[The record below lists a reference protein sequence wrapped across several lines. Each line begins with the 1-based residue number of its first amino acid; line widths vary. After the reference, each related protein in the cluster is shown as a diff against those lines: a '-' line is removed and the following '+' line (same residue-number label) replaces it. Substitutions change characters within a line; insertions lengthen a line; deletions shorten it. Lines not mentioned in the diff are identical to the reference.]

1 VTDDEVSGRGSLRP
15 RARLLRTL
23 GNDLISS
30 DKVAIIELVKNS
42 YDADASHVLIRFVG
56 PLVSGKG
63 RIEIWDDGIGMSVE
77 TLETSWLEIATDTKK
92 RNSKSESGRRVLGEK
107 GIGRLAAARLG
118 MDLLLTTRSENSA
131 EVALLIDWSQFDQPG
146 AYLDE
151 VQVAWDV
158 STPEV
163 FDEGGRADQVFR
175 NAGTDTFH
183 SGRGTLLQIDRL
195 TRDWDRSAIDDLV
208 TALARLVRKRPGP
221 PQRDLGFAI
230 HLEFE
235 GAGDELANLNGE
247 VEASSDFTQPHYRL
261 RGSVDATG
269 AGDLHYSQLYPPSDE
284 HLDRYQLW
292 NNDARLPESGPFEFD
307 LSVWDRDRKGYEL
320 TVRSAERDGVAMLA
334 TDLRTFRADLDSIAG
349 VSVYRDDFRVLPF
362 GERDDDW
369 LRLDLRR
376 VQNPTLAL
384 SNNQIIGHVFIGA
397 DENEQL
403 RDQSN
408 REGLLE
414 GPAYEDMRQLVL
426 SALSIIETRRYRA
439 RRPAHADEPG
449 RSSLFGKF
457 DFVEIREAVDRSH
470 PSSTRL
476 IGLLDEKSRELKA
489 NFEEVQQTLSQYSR
503 LATLGT
509 LVDRVIH
516 DGRTIIT
523 QIQSKSRFARRDLDK
538 LSVPCEDRLQTAR
551 GALSLAEDQATR
563 IDALF
568 GQIEP
573 FGGRRR
579 GRPRKVDVTSLL
591 ARVTQLFE
599 IEAEEKG
606 ISLEVTGDSFE
617 VSLDESEALTVLTNL
632 VSNAIYWTSTV
643 PKGGVKAISV
653 GAFRN
658 DDGSVALVVNDSG
671 PGVQQDLRET
681 IFDPY
686 FSSKTG
692 GVGLGLSI
700 AGNITTDIY
709 GGELILS
716 DRGPHAGATFEAVF
730 RKRV

>member
-1 VTDDEVSGRGSLRP
+1 
-15 RARLLRTL
+15 
-23 GNDLISS
+23 
-30 DKVAIIELVKNS
+30 
-42 YDADASHVLIRFVG
+42 
-56 PLVSGKG
+56 
-63 RIEIWDDGIGMSVE
+63 MSAE
-77 TLETSWLEIATDTKK
+77 TLETSWLEIATDAKK
-92 RNSKSESGRRVLGEK
+92 RNSRSASGRRMLGEK

-118 MDLLLTTRSENSA
+118 MDLLLVTRPASGSEVS
-131 EVALLIDWSQFDQPG
+131 LLIDWSQFDRPG

-151 VQVAWDV
+151 VEVAWDV
-158 STPEV
+158 SEAAVYGPN
-163 FDEGGRADQVFR
+163 GRAAGVFKQANLGAVR
-175 NAGTDTFH
+175 G
-183 SGRGTLLQIDRL
+183 GRGTLLQIDRL
-195 TRDWDRSAIDDLV
+195 TRNWDRPALDDLV
-208 TALARLVRKRPGP
+208 TSLARLIRKRPG
-221 PQRDLGFAI
+221 QYLGDAADFSI

-235 GAGDELANLNGE
+235 DAGDELEQLNGE
-247 VEASSDFTQPHYRL
+247 VEPSSDFTKPHYRV
-261 RGSVDATG
+261 RGSVDASG
-269 AGDLHYSQLYPPSDE
+269 AADLLYSQLFPPIE
-284 HLDRYQLW
+284 EQLNRYQLW
-292 NNDARLPESGPFEFD
+292 DNDSRPPASGPFEFD
-307 LSVWDRDRKGYEL
+307 VSVWDRDRKGFEL
-320 TVRSAERDGVAMLA
+320 TVSSAERDGVAMLA
-334 TDLRTFRADLDSIAG
+334 SDLRTFRADLDSVAG
-349 VSVYRDDFRVLPF
+349 VSVYRDGFRVLPF

-384 SNNQIIGHVFIGA
+384 SNNQIIGQVFIGA
-397 DENEQL
+397 DENDQL

-414 GPAYEDMRQLVL
+414 GLAYEDMRKLVVG
-426 SALSIIETRRYRA
+426 ALSIIETRRYRA
-439 RRPAHADEPG
+439 RRPATTDDPG

-489 NFEEVQQTLSQYSR
+489 NFEEVQQTLSRYSR

-523 QIQSKSRFARRDLDK
+523 QIQSKSRFARRDLEK
-538 LSVPCEDRLQTAR
+538 LSVPCEERVQIAR

-579 GRPRKVDVTSLL
+579 GRPRKIDVTSLL
-591 ARVTQLFE
+591 QRAVQLFE

-606 ISLEVTGDSFE
+606 ISLQVAGDSFE

-643 PKGGVKAISV
+643 AKGSARKVTV
-653 GAFRN
+653 GAFKN

-671 PGVQQDLRET
+671 PGVPEALRET

-686 FSSKTG
+686 FSSKSG

-716 DRGPHAGATFEAVF
+716 DRGPSAGATFEAVF